1 MFLSL
6 RNKLFLVFSCVLTI
20 PFLILSLIMPSLFT
34 NYIKEQTQELTIG
47 MMDQF
52 SLYIDSVTMQATD
65 VGQQVL
71 ANSITQDW
79 LRVENSNNNNDE
91 TLETARLMVRNEL
104 NAMLSSM
111 MVNNSN
117 NISVSIFTH
126 DGEGIWGDYPEL
138 DKTEWY
144 QDFMGNDQTFTHS
157 HIDTN
162 QQSALMREMPINS
175 HLIPLVDLNTLQD
188 SGVIK
193 VNFSTEMIENSL
205 DKIKIGE
212 RGYAFI
218 IDSQGENVLTEEIDT
233 PQSII
238 EESLKQIAHK
248 EEDQGLLEIEN
259 EQETYLLFYQQ
270 LSVGNW
276 ILISEVTE
284 DDLFSHS
291 NQLQKS
297 LLLLSVGLFLIT
309 IIASFLFSSSITDPL
324 RGLMKAMHYLEKGDF
339 KKAQKIIP
347 TIRSEN
353 NEIRYL
359 VEVFDQTVVRLKQL
373 IDSEYKTNIRRR
385 NAEYKALLLQINPHF
400 LNNTLEIIGGLA
412 AQGKNKEVVNVSV
425 YLGKMLRYALNTK
438 SDLVTLTEEIQYIR
452 NYAKILELRYEGD
465 LQITIE
471 EDPQAKEFPI
481 IKFIIQPLVEN
492 AVKYSLISKEHASV
506 KIKSKYQDNQ
516 LTLQIAD
523 DGVGIP
529 DEVIQNLS
537 MSSQADTLES
547 SGNSIGLKNVLDR
560 LHLYYGDRF
569 NYRIETELNK
579 GTIIILQIAEE
590 GKMMDEERLNR

>member
-1 MFLSL
+1 
-6 RNKLFLVFSCVLTI
+6 
-20 PFLILSLIMPSLFT
+20 MPNLFT
-34 NYIKEQTQELTIG
+34 NYIREQTQELTIG

-52 SLYIDSVTMQATD
+52 SLYIDSVTMQAAD

-71 ANSITQDW
+71 VNSITQDW
-79 LRVENSNNNNDE
+79 LRVENNNHDNE
-91 TLETARLMVRNEL
+91 TLTTARLVVRNEL
-104 NAMLSSM
+104 NAMLGSM

-126 DGEGIWGDYPEL
+126 DGEGIWGNYPNL
-138 DKTEWY
+138 DNTEWY
-144 QDFMGNDQTFTHS
+144 QEFIQQDKTFTHS

-162 QQSALMREMPINS
+162 QQSALMRDMPINS

-193 VNFSTEMIENSL
+193 VNFSTEMIEESL
-205 DKIKIGE
+205 AKIKIGE
-212 RGYAFI
+212 HGHAFI
-218 IDSQGENVLTEEIDT
+218 VDHQGANVLTGEIHT
-233 PQSII
+233 PQAII
-238 EESLKQIAHK
+238 DQSLQQIANQPRK
-248 EEDQGLLEIEN
+248 QGLLEIEN
-259 EQETYLLFYQQ
+259 EQENYLLFYQQ
-270 LSVGNW
+270 LSVGDW
-276 ILISEVTE
+276 ILMSEVTE
-284 DDLFSHS
+284 DDLFARS
-291 NQLQKS
+291 NQLQTS
-297 LLLLSVGLFLIT
+297 LLLLSIGLFVTT

-324 RGLMKAMHYLEKGDF
+324 RGLMKAMNYLEKGDF
-339 KKAQKIIP
+339 ENAKNVMP

-359 VEVFDQTVVRLKQL
+359 LQVFDHTMDRLKQL

-412 AQGKNKEVVNVSV
+412 AQGKNREVMNVSV

-438 SDLVTLTEEIQYIR
+438 SDLVTLADEIQYIR

-465 LQITIE
+465 LQITIV
-471 EDPQAKEFPI
+471 EDQQAKQFPI

-492 AVKYSLISKEHASV
+492 AVKYSLMSKNHANVTVTTS
-506 KIKSKYQDNQ
+506 YRDHQ
-516 LTLQIAD
+516 LILQIAD

-529 DEVIQNLS
+529 DEVIQSLS
-537 MSSQADTLES
+537 ISTQANTLES

-560 LHLYYGDRF
+560 LHLYYGERF
-569 NYRIETELNK
+569 SYQIDTVLQQ
-579 GTIIILQIAEE
+579 GTTITLEIT
-590 GKMMDEERLNR
+590 EERGNEA